1 MKLDLEPAGALR
13 VHSWRPG
20 ELRIGQDIWRQSVLL
35 DGREVRPWALEEG
48 EPITLQQLA
57 PLVDEQPDVILLGTG
72 ERQSFPPQELGMG
85 LLNRGI
91 GLEVM
96 DTGAACR
103 TYNVL
108 LSEGRA
114 VAAALR
120 IR

>member
-1 MKLDLEPAGALR
+1 M
-13 VHSWRPG
+13 HWWRPG
-20 ELRIGQDIWRQSVLL
+20 ELRIGQDTWRQPVLL
-35 DGREVRPWALEEG
+35 NASEVRPWALADDETIALQHL
-48 EPITLQQLA
+48 EPLL
-57 PLVDEQPDVILLGTG
+57 DEQPDLIILGTG
-72 ERQSFPPQELGMG
+72 ERQSFPPHELGMA
-85 LLNRGI
+85 LLNRGV

>member
-1 MKLDLEPAGALR
+1 MK
-13 VHSWRPG
+13 
-20 ELRIGQDIWRQSVLL
+20 
-35 DGREVRPWALEEG
+35 
-48 EPITLQQLA
+48 
-57 PLVDEQPDVILLGTG
+57 
-72 ERQSFPPQELGMG
+72 

-108 LSEGRA
+108 ASEGRA

-120 IR
+120 VR

>member
-1 MKLDLEPAGALR
+1 MKLQLESGAALT
-13 VHSWRPG
+13 VTGWRPG
-20 ELRIGQDIWRQSVLL
+20 EFRIGKEIWREPVLL
-35 DGREVRPWALEEG
+35 SPARVRQWPVKVDEPVALAH
-48 EPITLQQLA
+48 LA
-57 PLVDEQPDVILLGTG
+57 PLIEQQPDVIILGTG
-72 ERQSFPPQELGMG
+72 EKQSFPDPEISMQ

-108 LSEGRA
+108 ASEGRA

-120 IR
+120 HR

>member
-1 MKLDLEPAGALR
+1 MKLELEAGVALTVR
-13 VHSWRPG
+13 WWRPG
-20 ELRIGQDIWRQSVLL
+20 EFRIGKDVWREPVLL
-35 DGREVRPWALEEG
+35 SPEEVRLWPLEDD
-48 EPITLQQLA
+48 EPVTLDHLA
-57 PLVDEQPDVILLGTG
+57 PLIEREPDVIILGTG
-72 ERQSFPPQELGMG
+72 ETQRFPDQEIGLK

-108 LSEGRA
+108 ASEGRA

-120 IR
+120 VR

>member
-1 MKLDLEPAGALR
+1 MKLELEAGAALTVR
-13 VHSWRPG
+13 SWRPG
-20 ELRIGQDIWRQSVLL
+20 ELRIGKDTWREPVLL
-35 DGREVRPWALEEG
+35 SPKEVRPWPLKDDEPVTLE
-48 EPITLQQLA
+48 ILA
-57 PLVDEQPDVILLGTG
+57 PLIDGQPDVIILGTG
-72 ERQSFPPQELGMG
+72 EKQRFPDHELGMQ

-108 LSEGRA
+108 ASEGRA

-120 IR
+120 VR

>member
-1 MKLDLEPAGALR
+1 MKLEPEPFGALR
-13 VHSWRPG
+13 VHSWHLG
-20 ELRIGQDIWRQSVLL
+20 ELRIGQDLWRQPVLL
-35 DGREVRPWALEEG
+35 NAREARPWALGDGEE
-48 EPITLQQLA
+48 ITLNHLA
-57 PLVDEQPDVILLGTG
+57 PLIAEQPDLILLGTG
-72 ERQSFPPQELGMG
+72 ERQRFPPQELGMG
-85 LLNRGI
+85 LLARGI

-96 DTGAACR
+96 DTAAACR

>member
-1 MKLDLEPAGALR
+1 MKLELEPSGALR

-20 ELRIGQDIWRQSVLL
+20 ELRIGQDTWRQPVLL
-35 DGREVRPWALEEG
+35 TAREVRPWPLVDDEAVTLEH
-48 EPITLQQLA
+48 LA
-57 PLVDEQPDVILLGTG
+57 PLIGEQPDVILLGTG
-72 ERQSFPPQELGMG
+72 ERQSFPPHKLAMG
-85 LLNRGI
+85 LLNLGI

-96 DTGAACR
+96 DTAAACR

-120 IR
+120 LR

>member
-1 MKLDLEPAGALR
+1 MKLELEPSGALR

-20 ELRIGQDIWRQSVLL
+20 ELRIGQDVWRQSVLL
-35 DGREVRPWALEEG
+35 DGREVLPWIQGDDES
-48 EPITLQQLA
+48 ITLDHLA
-57 PLVDEQPDVILLGTG
+57 PLIAESPDVILLGTG
-72 ERQSFPPQELGMG
+72 ERQRFPPHELGMG

>member
-1 MKLDLEPAGALR
+1 MKLQLETTGALNVR
-13 VHSWRPG
+13 WWRPG
-20 ELRIGQDIWRQSVLL
+20 ELRIGKDVWREPVLL
-35 DGREVRPWALEEG
+35 SPQEVRPWPV
-48 EPITLQQLA
+48 EPDEPVTLDQLA
-57 PLVDEQPDVILLGTG
+57 PLIEKQPDLIILGTG
-72 ERQSFPPQELGMG
+72 EQQSFPDHELGMS

-120 IR
+120 VR

>member
-1 MKLDLEPAGALR
+1 MKLALESPGALR
-13 VHSWRPG
+13 VRWWRPG
-20 ELRIGQDIWRQSVLL
+20 ELYIGEQTWRQPVLL
-35 DGREVRPWALEEG
+35 SSREVRPWPLGNEQ
-48 EPITLQQLA
+48 PITLDSLA
-57 PLVDEQPDVILLGTG
+57 PLIDEQPDVILLGTG
-72 ERQSFPPQELGMG
+72 ERQRFPAHELGMG
-85 LLNRGI
+85 LLHLGI

-103 TYNVL
+103 TCNVL

>member
-1 MKLDLEPAGALR
+1 MKLQLEAPGALR
-13 VHSWRPG
+13 VHGWRPG
-20 ELRIGQDIWRQSVLL
+20 ELRIGQDKWRQSVLL
-35 DGREVRPWALEEG
+35 SSREVIPWPLG
-48 EPITLQQLA
+48 DDEPITLDSLA
-57 PLVDEQPDVILLGTG
+57 PLIDEKPDVILLGTG
-72 ERQSFPPQELGMG
+72 ERQRFPPHDLGMA
-85 LLNRGI
+85 LLNRRI

-108 LSEGRA
+108 ASEGRA

>member
-1 MKLDLEPAGALR
+1 MKLELEAGRALTVR
-13 VHSWRPG
+13 WWRPG
-20 ELRIGQDIWRQSVLL
+20 ELRIGKDVWREPVLL
-35 DGREVRPWALEEG
+35 RPEEVRPWPLKDD
-48 EPITLQQLA
+48 EPVTLDHLA
-57 PLVDEQPDVILLGTG
+57 PLIEEQPDVIILGTG
-72 ERQSFPPQELGMG
+72 ETQSFPDHDLGMK

-108 LSEGRA
+108 ASEGRA

-120 IR
+120 VR

>member
-1 MKLDLEPAGALR
+1 M
-13 VHSWRPG
+13 
-20 ELRIGQDIWRQSVLL
+20 LL
-35 DGREVRPWALEEG
+35 NAREVRPWALG
-48 EPITLQQLA
+48 EDEAITLDHLA
-57 PLVDEQPDVILLGTG
+57 PLIAERPDVILLGTG
-72 ERQSFPPQELGMG
+72 ELQSFPPQELGMG
-85 LLNRGI
+85 LMNRGI

-96 DTGAACR
+96 DTAAACR

>member
-1 MKLDLEPAGALR
+1 MKLELEPSGALR
-13 VHSWRPG
+13 VHSWHPG
-20 ELRIGQDIWRQSVLL
+20 ELRIGQEVWRQPVLL
-35 DGREVRPWALEEG
+35 NAREVLPWALGDDEA
-48 EPITLQQLA
+48 ITLDHLA
-57 PLVDEQPDVILLGTG
+57 PLIAEQPDVILLGTG
-72 ERQSFPPQELGMG
+72 ERQSFPPHELGMG

-91 GLEVM
+91 GLEAM